1 MDRLERYGR
10 TASVGADGTDERGS
24 AGRARETER
33 FFRTLARSV
42 RKRGE
47 RSERSRAGRRFGTSD
62 GAKRTGDR
70 LRFAAEYSAAAVGQ
84 LRRTARRPFPRGDRH
99 QDAGRDRQARLR
111 HGRRLRLAHQRLAE
125 RIRQGAL
132 HHSPRRT
139 DDGIRPL
146 GALHRAD
153 RSLRPRA
160 AIRPQNVRPRLRPAR
175 NPLSGQ
181 ARRAHR
187 AVGQPRVVGRTAPA
201 SGSARRSGAETAER
215 TGARIPESARHDP
228 ARRQE
233 ALLRIRRY
241 GPGHSPAH
249 RTAEPS
255 RRPDG
260 LGRIRAARYGPPARH
275 GKRIL
280 RRRGRGEKE
289 RHEQPDGHL
298 RGRSVERRGTLL
310 LDDGRPDRLRAGP
323 LLVRRRALP
332 RIARHAQRS
341 VPPLRPAQQ
350 SAADLRQGRSQGHAL
365 IRGGTH
371 AQNENHARRRLQKP
385 LDARVRR
392 PPKRDGQNG

>member
-1 MDRLERYGR
+1 MKKKTVVLLSLAAAIALC
-10 TASVGADGTDERGS
+10 TAWIASSGTDEPLPSERTVRTS
-24 AGRARETER
+24 AEARAEQEKPSD
-33 FFRTLARSV
+33 F
-42 RKRGE
+42 
-47 RSERSRAGRRFGTSD
+47 SERSPAPSASVANEASGVEPAAVSGQATAPS
-62 GAKRTGDR
+62 GQATGY
-70 LRFAAEYSAAAVGQ
+70 FAAEYSAAAVGQ

-332 RIARHAQRS
+332 RAARATECTAFAPCPTIRCRS
-341 VPPLRPAQQ
+341 
-350 SAADLRQGRSQGHAL
+350 
-365 IRGGTH
+365 T
-371 AQNENHARRRLQKP
+371 ARTLAGACSHSRR
-385 LDARVRR
+385 DARTE
-392 PPKRDGQNG
+392 

>member
-1 MDRLERYGR
+1 MDCLERYGR

-33 FFRTLARSV
+33 FFRALARSV

-70 LRFAAEYSAAAVGQ
+70 LCFAAEYSAAAVGQ

-111 HGRRLRLAHQRLAE
+111 HGRRLRLAHQRLAG

-160 AIRPQNVRPRLRPAR
+160 AIRPQNVRHRLRSAR

-215 TGARIPESARHDP
+215 IGARIPESARHDP

-233 ALLRIRRY
+233 ALLRIRRH

-249 RTAEPS
+249 RTAKPS

-260 LGRIRAARYGPPARH
+260 LGRIRAVRHGPPARH

-280 RRRGRGEKE
+280 CRRGRGEKE
-289 RHEQPDGHL
+289 RHEQPDGHF
-298 RGRSVERRGTLL
+298 T
-310 LDDGRPDRLRAGP
+310 RPKCRKTGSLASR
-323 LLVRRRALP
+323 
-332 RIARHAQRS
+332 
-341 VPPLRPAQQ
+341 
-350 SAADLRQGRSQGHAL
+350 
-365 IRGGTH
+365 
-371 AQNENHARRRLQKP
+371 
-385 LDARVRR
+385 
-392 PPKRDGQNG
+392 

>member
-146 GALHRAD
+146 GALHR
-153 RSLRPRA
+153 RSKPTTTSCNTPAKRSPSTSPRPKPAFRSSA
-160 AIRPQNVRPRLRPAR
+160 A
-175 NPLSGQ
+175 S
-181 ARRAHR
+181 
-187 AVGQPRVVGRTAPA
+187 A
-201 SGSARRSGAETAER
+201 SGCRATEGRREDR
-215 TGARIPESARHDP
+215 TCIWKCAKE
-228 ARRQE
+228 
-233 ALLRIRRY
+233 
-241 GPGHSPAH
+241 
-249 RTAEPS
+249 
-255 RRPDG
+255 
-260 LGRIRAARYGPPARH
+260 
-275 GKRIL
+275 
-280 RRRGRGEKE
+280 RRR
-289 RHEQPDGHL
+289 
-298 RGRSVERRGTLL
+298 
-310 LDDGRPDRLRAGP
+310 DR
-323 LLVRRRALP
+323 
-332 RIARHAQRS
+332 
-341 VPPLRPAQQ
+341 
-350 SAADLRQGRSQGHAL
+350 
-365 IRGGTH
+365 
-371 AQNENHARRRLQKP
+371 
-385 LDARVRR
+385 
-392 PPKRDGQNG
+392 